1 MQAPGEFRGPSAV
14 HNLKAR
20 LLAARILILAGDTDG
35 NLGDRA
41 IVTATCQRLRR
52 IDPDAEISL
61 VTSRPGRDREC
72 LGIVPIARGLR
83 GLSQLIQAA
92 RRSDLVICGGGGLF
106 QDDDSLA
113 KMPYW
118 ALRLLMLRPF
128 SRRIAGLSIG
138 AGPLRYRV
146 SRMFA
151 RLALA
156 MLDSISV
163 RDGEAQS
170 VLQPLTSKPVEVVPD
185 PAFLL
190 EPSPKQDARQLLLDA
205 GVPLDRTPLIGVAVR
220 RCFHTSSNL
229 VPHRYASR
237 MGLRRNRGE
246 KEMELLLMRVA
257 SALDRV
263 AAATSAHFVFMPTY
277 RAEYEDDVQVC
288 RALARKLQTGTHSIL
303 ELDDPALYKSVCGLM
318 SAMLCGRMHT
328 AILAA
333 PEGTPITALAY
344 NPKFHGTFSLIGRS
358 EHCIPIEALVTN
370 ADQTD
375 RLARY
380 LLAIIDQPGRFRA
393 ATDEI
398 RKETADYISQMLAEV
413 SDATIVPEAGRSG
426 L

>member
-83 GLSQLIQAA
+83 GLPQLIQAA

-151 RLALA
+151 RSRSTAA
-156 MLDSISV
+156 NKAADT
-163 RDGEAQS
+163 G
-170 VLQPLTSKPVEVVPD
+170 
-185 PAFLL
+185 PARTCRLFG
-190 EPSPKQDARQLLLDA
+190 A
-205 GVPLDRTPLIGVAVR
+205 GRAIPRTPETRSGWPGTEASFR
-220 RCFHTSSNL
+220 RKQTRLAARRS
-229 VPHRYASR
+229 SR
-237 MGLRRNRGE
+237 M
-246 KEMELLLMRVA
+246 
-257 SALDRV
+257 
-263 AAATSAHFVFMPTY
+263 F
-277 RAEYEDDVQVC
+277 
-288 RALARKLQTGTHSIL
+288 
-303 ELDDPALYKSVCGLM
+303 
-318 SAMLCGRMHT
+318 
-328 AILAA
+328 AA
-333 PEGTPITALAY
+333 PP
-344 NPKFHGTFSLIGRS
+344 
-358 EHCIPIEALVTN
+358 
-370 ADQTD
+370 
-375 RLARY
+375 
-380 LLAIIDQPGRFRA
+380 
-393 ATDEI
+393 
-398 RKETADYISQMLAEV
+398 
-413 SDATIVPEAGRSG
+413 SD
-426 L
+426 